1 MNRGFFLM
9 KRFGRMLNEAPQAL
23 TLLALG
29 NLLALA
35 LALIAQYGYDM
46 LPCAWCIVQRMDV
59 LLLLWV
65 TLLGALLAR
74 VAPRAAPIGAAAL
87 GAALAAGG
95 LVAAWHQHTVASKQ
109 LSCAFTWADR
119 TLMTLGLDAW
129 WPALFQVQA
138 TCADAA
144 QARVLGWPFE
154 LWSSAWFALC
164 LAGCLWVLI
173 LASRP
178 RSRLGARPGLPVH

>member
-1 MNRGFFLM
+1 MLRLTHRFRSAPEALM
-9 KRFGRMLNEAPQAL
+9 LMACGNA
-23 TLLALG
+23 LALG
-29 NLLALA
+29 WALF
-35 LALIAQYGYDM
+35 AQHGLGM
-46 LPCAWCIVQRMDV
+46 LPCAWCIVQRIDV

-74 VAPRAAPIGAAAL
+74 VAPRAAPLGAAAL
-87 GAALAAGG
+87 GAALAAAG

-129 WPALFQVQA
+129 WPALFEVQA

-178 RSRLGARPGLPVH
+178 RSRLGPRSGLPVH